1 MVAGRHTTT
10 AMRIPMTAPTDS
22 QVLKLAQWLSPAYP
36 VGAFAYSHG
45 LESAVSVGDVS
56 DAAAFEDWL
65 ADVLAHGAGRS
76 DAIFLAAAFRAA
88 DRAGLMQIDAQARAF
103 APSSE
108 RLMETE
114 AQGHAFARITCAVWP
129 EGEVPALSHPVA
141 LGYAARLHDLPLR
154 LTARMYLQAFA
165 SNLVSAAIRLIP
177 IGQTEGQAVLTA
189 LTPLI
194 ETLAAEALEETLD
207 DLSSTAFLADIAS
220 MKHETQY
227 SRLFRS

>member
-1 MVAGRHTTT
+1 MTT
-10 AMRIPMTAPTDS
+10 PTDT

-36 VGAFAYSHG
+36 VGAFSYSHG
-45 LESAVSVGDVS
+45 LEWAVEAGDVS
-56 DAAAFEDWL
+56 GADSFRDWL
-65 ADVLAHGAGRS
+65 EDVLRHGAGRA
-76 DAIFLAAAFRAA
+76 DVIFLAAAFRAETPA
-88 DRAGLMQIDAQARAF
+88 AVLTIDAQARAF
-103 APSSE
+103 APSAE
-108 RLMETE
+108 RLLETE
-114 AQGHAFARITCAVWP
+114 AQGHAFAKTTGAVWP
-129 EGEVPALSHPVA
+129 GEDVPPLSHPVA
-141 LGYAARLHDLPLR
+141 LGYAARLHGLPLL

-177 IGQTEGQAVLTA
+177 IGQTEGQRLLNA

-194 ETLAAEALEETLD
+194 ETLAVDALNETPE